1 MSILETIHSPLD
13 VKRLTVFE
21 QETLCEELREQ
32 ILYTVSRN
40 GGHLSSNLGAVE
52 LTVALHACFEPPVD
66 KLVFDVGHQCYAHK
80 LLTGRKDRFHTLRQ
94 FGGLSGFPRP
104 DGSVNTEAVPVR
116 MRAIATPFTQA
127 TAAPRCRP
135 VPALPP
141 DCGWGISR
149 ATPSP
154 WWATAP

>member
-52 LTVALHACFEPPVD
+52 LTVALHA
-66 KLVFDVGHQCYAHK
+66 
-80 LLTGRKDRFHTLRQ
+80 
-94 FGGLSGFPRP
+94 
-104 DGSVNTEAVPVR
+104 
-116 MRAIATPFTQA
+116 
-127 TAAPRCRP
+127 
-135 VPALPP
+135 
-141 DCGWGISR
+141 
-149 ATPSP
+149 
-154 WWATAP
+154 